1 MAVPKVVQPGS
12 WKPDRNDNAGLKR
25 ELDACEKENRSLDN
39 LSVHI
44 GEAVIHH
51 VKNTK

>member
-1 MAVPKVVQPGS
+1 MAVRKVVQPAL
-12 WKPDRNDNAGLKR
+12 WKPDRNDNARLKR
-25 ELDACEKENRSLDN
+25 ELGTCEKENMSLDN